1 MTVKYI
7 SYSLGLIILGLL
19 TFAFSSSNEGNKESY
34 YSYDQLRNLYGSGDQ
49 SQWPEPVLDPS
60 VDINTFEDIGS
71 LPQVVFPEN
80 NPYSKEKENLGKT
93 LFFDKRLSK
102 SGEVACASCHDP
114 AKAWTDPKRRS
125 LGHDGRE
132 GHRNAMSLVNIAFAK
147 DLFWDGRAKSL
158 EHQAKFPIE
167 DPLEMNQAI
176 EIALDSI
183 SNIDS
188 YIKAFDKA
196 FGSPEITLE
205 RVNKAIATFERTLV
219 SGESKFDKFIKGD
232 QSAYTDEEVL
242 GLHVYRTKANCIS
255 CHNSPYFSDNK
266 FHNDGQS
273 LFGTKH
279 QDLGLFEVTKDSAD
293 LGKFRTP
300 TLREISETGPW
311 MHHGNFPKLKD
322 VVDYYNLGNP
332 APIQK
337 RIKSTYKGSL
347 PKNSPILK
355 NLNLSIEE
363 KQALIAFLKTLS
375 SDYVR

>member
-1 MTVKYI
+1 
-7 SYSLGLIILGLL
+7 
-19 TFAFSSSNEGNKESY
+19 
-34 YSYDQLRNLYGSGDQ
+34 
-49 SQWPEPVLDPS
+49 
-60 VDINTFEDIGS
+60 
-71 LPQVVFPEN
+71 
-80 NPYSKEKENLGKT
+80 
-93 LFFDKRLSK
+93 
-102 SGEVACASCHDP
+102 
-114 AKAWTDPKRRS
+114 
-125 LGHDGRE
+125 
-132 GHRNAMSLVNIAFAK
+132 
-147 DLFWDGRAKSL
+147 
-158 EHQAKFPIE
+158 
-167 DPLEMNQAI
+167 MNQAI

-188 YIKAFDKA
+188 YIIAFDKA
-196 FGSPEITLE
+196 FGSSEITLE

-273 LFGTKH
+273 LFGSKH

-322 VVDYYNLGNP
+322 VIDYYNLGNP

-337 RIKSTYKGSL
+337 KIKSTYKGTL
-347 PKNSPILK
+347 PENSPILK
-355 NLNLSIEE
+355 NLNLTIEE